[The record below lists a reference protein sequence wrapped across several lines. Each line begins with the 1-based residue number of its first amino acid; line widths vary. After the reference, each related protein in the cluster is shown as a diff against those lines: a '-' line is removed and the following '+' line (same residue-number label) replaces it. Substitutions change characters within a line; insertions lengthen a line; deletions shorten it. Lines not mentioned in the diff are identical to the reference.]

1 MADKLKTTV
10 RIQRPAKVQMDDRGR
25 SVWVE
30 TVRTAEFD
38 LLSTLGL
45 NKILESKD
53 ETAIKAIEVAAES
66 GDEGILARDV
76 ATGHYQILN
85 DTDLQAI
92 LDSNFSIPKQKRG
105 ADVTYEP
112 AYDSE
117 KSIDEL
123 TFVSTQ
129 LLRKI
134 LLEEE
139 KKAPVAVDIEESG
152 FDPYNN
158 S

>member
-10 RIQRPAKVQMDDRGR
+10 RIRRPAKVQTDDRGR

-66 GDEGILARDV
+66 SGEGILAKDV

-92 LDSNFSIPKQKRG
+92 LDSDFSLPKQERG
-105 ADVTYEP
+105 ADVTHEP

-117 KSIDEL
+117 KSIDDL

-134 LLEEE
+134 LSEQE